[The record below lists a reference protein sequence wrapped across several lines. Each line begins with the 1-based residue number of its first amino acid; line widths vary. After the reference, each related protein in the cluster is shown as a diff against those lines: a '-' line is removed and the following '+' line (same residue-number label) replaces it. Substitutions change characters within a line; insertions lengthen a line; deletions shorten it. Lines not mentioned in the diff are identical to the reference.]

1 MSGSEDEFSD
11 SSSTHSYSSFF
22 SSPATAL
29 RQNLHRFLIPY
40 IHLESQFIA
49 ALQRRWR
56 SPFWD
61 KYFVYTSSLG
71 THTFFMILLPAVFFF
86 GFDVGG
92 EAGLGGNKEM
102 GMGLVMIMGL
112 GVYASSFVKDLVCS
126 PRPFAPPVTRL
137 TLGNHHLEYGFPST
151 HSTNA
156 VSIALFFYGYV
167 YNLYHPS
174 LNPTATPLTY
184 YFLTTVLVIYT
195 LSIVLGRIYT
205 AMHSVMD
212 CVAGCVLGAVVWWV
226 VTDVPV
232 RFGVYENLGWTVRGF
247 GASNKLQA
255 WVVECVASASIPT
268 TFAAKLLQ
276 SPLSPPFLLTSIFL
290 LIINQHPQPIDDC
303 PCFEDAVAMG
313 AVVYG
318 SLVGIWGRVYF
329 AQLQG
334 TPLREVMAMATA
346 TSTFVPATPMLG
358 APWHVL
364 PSGTWVPYPPSSPSS
379 SSSSS

>member
-40 IHLESQFIA
+40 IHL
-49 ALQRRWR
+49 
-56 SPFWD
+56 D
-61 KYFVYTSSLG
+61 LG

-212 CVAGCVLGAVVWWV
+212 CVAGCVLGAV
-226 VTDVPV
+226 
-232 RFGVYENLGWTVRGF
+232 RLY
-247 GASNKLQA
+247 
-255 WVVECVASASIPT
+255 PT

-318 SLVGIWGRVYF
+318 SL
-329 AQLQG
+329 LQG

-364 PSGTWVPYPPSSPSS
+364 PSGTW
-379 SSSSS
+379 